1 MGIFRQR
8 DGLEGPL
15 LTGAKTRSIGNNLIV
30 GFFLFSLFFLLD
42 VLSWFTEKGGVFS
55 VLSALMSV
63 HSAPPV
69 LDIDENG
76 LLFPA
81 IVIVWLA
88 GAGFCCLCGIR
99 IDLSTRAKS
108 LLPLLVII
116 GGGFFLSGAFGE
128 ALITRYMTT
137 HGYSR
142 CESGDWA
149 QGNGKSRV
157 WFVDYVRQGIECR
170 RRQYSVPEYRPF
182 G

>member
-1 MGIFRQR
+1 MA
-8 DGLEGPL
+8 
-15 LTGAKTRSIGNNLIV
+15 GAHTRSIGANLVV

-42 VLSWFTEKGGVFS
+42 VLSWFTEKGGIFS
-55 VLSALMSV
+55 VLSALTSLP
-63 HSAPPV
+63 SDPPV
-69 LDIDENG
+69 LDIDQNG
-76 LLFPA
+76 LLFPS

-88 GAGFCCLCGIR
+88 WVAICHLFCIQ

-108 LLPLLVII
+108 LLPLLVIV

-149 QGNGKSRV
+149 QGNGKSRI
-157 WFVDYVRQGIECR
+157 WFADYVRQGVECR
-170 RRQYSVPEYRPF
+170 RRQDSVPEYRPF